1 MENNFNQQNNV
12 QMAVDA
18 ALQQEKANKKKKKKK
33 IILIVFAVLLAII
46 VIAAVSGGD
55 DDEKSNNASSSN
67 TSSSVQAD
75 EESNSSEGVKAQEK
89 ESKKG
94 EIGNYVCTI
103 KKVEKCK
110 NYDGKPAVKITYA
123 FTNNASEPESFD
135 MALSDNVYQDG
146 IGLEDA
152 FFTGEDEDMGFDVKI
167 KPGVTKEVR
176 KTYLLKNETSD
187 LEVEISEFISLSN
200 DKLTET
206 VKL

>member
-55 DDEKSNNASSSN
+55 DDKEGNTSSSN

-75 EESNSSEGVKAQEK
+75 EDNNSSEGVKVQEK

-110 NYDGKPAVKITYA
+110 NYDGKPAVKITYS
-123 FTNNASEPESFD
+123 FTNNSSDSESFD

-152 FFTGEDEDMGFDVKI
+152 FFTGEDEDMGIDVKI

-187 LEVEISEFISLSN
+187 LEVEIGQAFSFSDETI
-200 DKLTET
+200 TEI
-206 VKL
+206 VKLK